1 MAQKDKEKW
10 DKKYN
15 ETPKLMED
23 RTPSPKVLEAIKYT
37 KGNKAL
43 EIACGTGRN
52 TIYLAQNGF
61 EIDAFDISDVAIKHL
76 KKQNIKSINAMQK
89 DLESFSPNKN
99 LYDLIVQTNY
109 LDRDIFPSLKD
120 SLKKDGII
128 IIETYMNHKENE
140 KPPSNPLFLLQE
152 NELKEIFSDF
162 EILKYDEYFN
172 EKHELYKMRKQSI
185 IAKKIRGI
193 NNEK

>member
-23 RTPSPKVLEAIKYT
+23 RTPSPKVVEAIKYT
-37 KGNKAL
+37 RGKKAL

-52 TIYLAQNGF
+52 SIYLAENGF
-61 EIDAFDISDVAIKHL
+61 IVDAYDISEIAINHL
-76 KKQNIKSINAMQK
+76 KKQNIKNLNAIQK
-89 DLESFSPNKN
+89 DLENFEAKENS
-99 LYDLIVQTNY
+99 YDLIVQTNY
-109 LDRDIFPSLKD
+109 LDRKIFPNLKN

-128 IIETYMNHKENE
+128 VIETYMNHEENE
-140 KPPSNPLFLLQE
+140 KPPSNPLFLLQK

-162 EILKYDEYFN
+162 EIVKYDEYFN
-172 EKHELYKMRKQSI
+172 EKHELYKMRKQAI
-185 IAKKIRGI
+185 IAKKL
-193 NNEK
+193 